1 MGAGQMGVED
11 GKKRCFGNRPGQDL
25 LAAYH
30 DTEWGVPVH
39 DDRLLFEML
48 TLEGAQAGLSW
59 DTVLR
64 KRQGYRQAFLDFDVA
79 GVAAMSDA
87 ALEALRDEL
96 GIIRNRLKIYST
108 RLNARGVLAIQREFG
123 SFSDYIWRYVDGR
136 PVINDFATSED
147 VPASTPLSDQIS
159 ADLKKRGFRFVGS
172 TITYAFMQGVG
183 LVDDHVRWC
192 WCRGKS

>member
-1 MGAGQMGVED
+1 MRAVD

-30 DTEWGVPVH
+30 DTEWGVPVY

-64 KRQGYRQAFLDFDVA
+64 KRQGYKRAFLEFDVA
-79 GVAAMSDA
+79 GVAAMTDA
-87 ALEALRDEL
+87 ALEALRDNPE
-96 GIIRNRLKIYST
+96 IIRNRLKIYST
-108 RLNARGVLAIQREFG
+108 RSNALGVLVIQREFG
-123 SFSDYIWRYVDGR
+123 SFSDYLWRFVDGR
-136 PVINDFATSED
+136 PIVNNFANHED

-159 ADLKKRGFRFVGS
+159 KDLKKRGFRFVGT
-172 TITYAFMQGVG
+172 TITYAFLQGVG
-183 LVDDHVRWC
+183 LVNDHVGWC

>member
-48 TLEGAQAGLSW
+48 TLEGVQAGLSW

-64 KRQGYRQAFLDFDVA
+64 KRQGYRLAFLDFDGA

-87 ALEALRDEL
+87 ALEALRDEP
-96 GIIRNRLKIYST
+96 GIIRNRLKSYST
-108 RLNARGVLAIQREFG
+108 RSNARGVLAIQREFG